1 MIINN
6 KKYVIFNTEDL
17 IFIKKN
23 CYMKECNFVTDYK
36 SVATIEEAT
45 MFESLNIALDFMEKM
60 DTETLSKF
68 KVCMV
73 DISYNISF
81 AQLK

>member
-17 IFIKKN
+17 IFIKKD
-23 CYMKECNFVTDYK
+23 CYMKECNVITDYK

-45 MFESLNIALDFMEKM
+45 MFESPNIALEFMEKM
-60 DTETLSKF
+60 DTDTLSNF
-68 KVCMV
+68 KVFMV
-73 DISYNISF
+73 DISYNISL
-81 AQLK
+81 A